1 MMSLKNTFV
10 YMQFHPVAYIVK
22 LKIEMTM
29 AELIVK
35 VAREPNTNEP
45 QYSSRTATNPPR
57 SFATNRRSAAF
68 HGDGNEDMRTELEQ
82 FKNHRYHAWI
92 TADKVDQPD
101 EKNARNTSAREVDE
115 ESGMPART
123 IESGYDENVIVKTF
137 ETRVTSES
145 MHQSETDSSDTSSTV
160 KLRN

>member
-1 MMSLKNTFV
+1 
-10 YMQFHPVAYIVK
+10 MQFHPVAYIVK

-35 VAREPNTNEP
+35 VAREPNAHEV
-45 QYSSRTATNPPR
+45 QYTHSSRTAAMPHH
-57 SFATNRRSAAF
+57 SFATNRRSAAY
-68 HGDGNEDMRTELEQ
+68 HGDGTDGMRTELEQ

-92 TADKVDQPD
+92 TADKIDQPD
-101 EKNARNTSAREVDE
+101 EKNTKTQDE
-115 ESGMPART
+115 ESCIVERT
-123 IESGYDENVIVKTF
+123 VEHDFNDNVIVKTF

-145 MHQSETDSSDTSSTV
+145 MHQSETDSSETSSTV